1 MVEYITRKG
10 YDKLYQAYLD
20 VDSEIAETQA
30 KMGNSAK
37 IDNDLRENPEYMSL
51 RVKLMYEL
59 PQKKKRL
66 YESCKNSIII
76 EDMEEYKNFDGTT
89 VIIGSEVQLLIDDE
103 EECYKI
109 LGNCESDLDD
119 SVMSCVAPLAQ
130 AILNK
135 CVGDKIKFRNMD
147 ICILSVK
154 RI

>member
-1 MVEYITRKG
+1 
-10 YDKLYQAYLD
+10 
-20 VDSEIAETQA
+20 
-30 KMGNSAK
+30 MGKSAK
-37 IDNDLRENPEYMSL
+37 RDNDLRENPEYMSL

-89 VIIGSEVQLLIDDE
+89 VIIGSEVQLLIDGE

-109 LGNCESDLDD
+109 LGNCEGGLEETI
-119 SVMSCVAPLAQ
+119 SCVAPLAQ

-135 CVGDKIKFRNMD
+135 RVGDKIKFRDMQ
-147 ICILSVK
+147 ICILAVK